1 MKNLMSK
8 WLPRQK
14 MIINGVN
21 FTNHLKK
28 HLGLSSKEYRKLIVS
43 LSKTVEQQICAN
55 KWDAIEYPKVPSQ
68 AMNKYR
74 TAFYK
79 HDESRFKM
87 FIESVTKG
95 EVAIKAD
102 TLFPYQLYQAL
113 NRGENAKAI
122 EAQWMNLPNFMKD
135 SSERILPM
143 CDVSGSMDGLPM
155 DISVSLGIYISERN
169 TGIFKDAFVT
179 FTSQPTMQYLTGT
192 LSQRCYQI
200 KGPVGYDTNFVGA
213 FEMIL
218 DKAVK
223 HNLSPDEMPTM
234 ILAISDME
242 FNSSHIRGT
251 SVTALDAIRAKYQ
264 KAGYV
269 APKIVFWNVNGRQ
282 NNVPA
287 NVGDK
292 NVALVSG
299 ASPSIMKSILSG
311 KDFTP
316 IGVML
321 ETLNSKRYA
330 NILL

>member
-28 HLGLSSKEYRKLIVS
+28 YLGLSSKEYRKLIVS
-43 LSKTVEQQICAN
+43 LSNTVEQQLCAKQWEN
-55 KWDAIEYPKVPSQ
+55 VEYTKVPSQ

-87 FIESVTKG
+87 FIDSVSKG
-95 EVAIKAD
+95 EATIKAD
-102 TLFPYQLYQAL
+102 AIFPYQLYQAI
-113 NRGENAKAI
+113 NRDENKQAI
-122 EAQWMNLPNFMKD
+122 EAQWMSLPNFMQD
-135 SSERILPM
+135 SKERILPM
-143 CDVSGSMDGLPM
+143 CDVSGSMNGLPM

-169 TGIFKDAFVT
+169 TGIFKDAFIT
-179 FTSQPTMQYLTGT
+179 FTSHPTMQYLTGT
-192 LSQRCYQI
+192 FSQRCNQL
-200 KGPVGYDTNFVGA
+200 KGAVGYDTNFVGA

-223 HNLSPDEMPTM
+223 NNLSQDEMPTM
-234 ILAISDME
+234 ILVISDME
-242 FNSSHIRGT
+242 FNSSHIKGN
-251 SVTALDAIRAKYQ
+251 SVTALNAIRQKYSD
-264 KAGYV
+264 AGYV

-282 NNVPA
+282 SNVPT
-287 NVGDK
+287 NVTDR

-299 ASPSIMKSILSG
+299 ASPSIMKSILAG

-316 IGVML
+316 MGVML
-321 ETLNSKRYA
+321 TTLNSKRYE
-330 NILL
+330 NILV